1 MKILLYGNGASGN
14 HGCEAIVRGTTALL
28 GTENNSYIVLSDNR
42 EQDESYGLGELAEIR
57 NAQNGISKDFRFLSA
72 YAKMKLAHN
81 YAVLDELY
89 YDEQIRAAAGQVDC
103 ALSVGGDNYCYGGTD
118 LYAELNKAYHRA
130 GIKTVLWGCS
140 IEPAVVETKKV
151 QRDLQRYNR
160 IVARES
166 ITYEAIKQV
175 QPNTVLAPDP
185 AFFMEAVPCRLDE
198 RFQTHEMVGIN
209 LSPMIISNERS
220 KGLTLENYK
229 NLVQYILEH
238 TEYDVALIPHVVWP
252 QNDDRQALAKLYE
265 AIEAKDRL
273 IVVDDMTAPE
283 LKYCISHCKLFVGAR
298 THATIAAYSSGVPT
312 LVVGYSVKAR
322 GIAKDLFGDDQHYVL
337 PVQSLS
343 KPEEL
348 SEAFRWIEGREK
360 EIRNHLHDFLP
371 EYVKRGEFAISALK
385 DL

>member
-28 GTENNSYIVLSDNR
+28 GTENNSYVVLSDSR

-57 NAQNGISKDFRFLSA
+57 NAKNEISRDFRFLSA

-81 YAVLDELY
+81 YSALDELY

-140 IEPAVVETKKV
+140 VEPAVVETKKV
-151 QRDLQRYNR
+151 QRDLQRYNG

-198 RFQTHEMVGIN
+198 RFGTHEVVGIN
-209 LSPMIISNERS
+209 LSPMIIANERN
-220 KGLTLENYK
+220 KGLTFENYK
-229 NLVQYILEH
+229 NLVQNILEH

-252 QNDDRQALAKLYE
+252 QNDDRKALAKLYE
-265 AIEAKDRL
+265 AIGPKDRL
-273 IVVDDMTAPE
+273 IIVDDMTAPE

-322 GIAKDLFGDDQHYVL
+322 GIAKDLFGDDKNYVL

-343 KPEEL
+343 NPEEL
-348 SEAFRWIEGREK
+348 TEAFRWIEGREK

-371 EYVKRGEFAISALK
+371 EYVKRGELAISALK

>member
-42 EQDESYGLGELAEIR
+42 KQDETYGLGELAEIR
-57 NAQNGISKDFRFLSA
+57 NAQNEISKDFRFFSA

-140 IEPAVVETKKV
+140 VEPAVVETKKV

-209 LSPMIISNERS
+209 LSPMIIANERS

-252 QNDDRQALAKLYE
+252 QNDDRKALAELYE

-322 GIAKDLFGDDQHYVL
+322 GIAKDLFGDDKNYVL

-348 SEAFRWIEGREK
+348 TEAFRWIEGREK

-371 EYVKRGEFAISALK
+371 EYVKRGELAISALK

>member
-57 NAQNGISKDFRFLSA
+57 NAKNGISKDFRFFSA

-140 IEPAVVETKKV
+140 VEPAVVETKKV

-198 RFQTHEMVGIN
+198 RFGTHEVVGIN
-209 LSPMIISNERS
+209 LSPMIIANERN
-220 KGLTLENYK
+220 KGLTFENYR
-229 NLVQYILEH
+229 NLLQYILEH
-238 TEYDVALIPHVVWP
+238 TEYDIALIPHVVWP
-252 QNDDRQALAKLYE
+252 QNDDRKALAELYE
-265 AIEAKDRL
+265 AIEPKDRL

-322 GIAKDLFGDDQHYVL
+322 GIAKDLFGEDKNYVL

-348 SEAFRWIEGREK
+348 TEAFRWIEGREK

-371 EYVKRGEFAISALK
+371 EYVKRGELAISELK